1 MTDERFFPPRSFA
14 ALPPEYTDYA
24 RSRAVIL
31 PVPYDSTASGWV
43 GSREGPAAIIA
54 ASENMELYD
63 IGIGCE
69 PFRVGI
75 HTLPEVAVH
84 AGSPQAMVE
93 RIEEVV
99 GELLDAGKFVVTLG
113 GEHTVA
119 VGAARAHARRL
130 PGPSTAA
137 GAALRT
143 GLSVLA
149 FDANADLRD
158 SYMDT
163 PYSHACTLRRILEA
177 CPEPGEGSAPVVQV
191 GLRSAEREEHDL
203 IRERGLSF
211 YSPQEFRRIG
221 PQAVAEQLSES
232 VYITIDLDAF
242 DPSQVA
248 AVGTPE
254 PGGLLWDEVSEL
266 LATVARQ
273 RRIVG
278 FDVTELAPALGPR
291 ANAQLAAKL
300 TYRLIGLAVRE

>member
-1 MTDERFFPPRSFA
+1 MTDERPALSLSKRFWPPQGFA
-14 ALPPEYTDYA
+14 GLPAEHADYRTA
-24 RSRAVIL
+24 RVVIL
-31 PVPYDSTASGWV
+31 PIPYDSTASGWV
-43 GSREGPAAIIA
+43 GAREGPAAIVE

-63 IGIGCE
+63 IAIGRE
-69 PFRVGI
+69 PYRVGI
-75 HTLPEVAVH
+75 HTLPELAAH
-84 AGSPQAMVE
+84 AGGPEAMVE

-99 GELLDAGKFVVTLG
+99 GELLDDGKFVVTLG

-119 VGAARAHARRL
+119 VGAVRAHARRT
-130 PGPSTAA
+130 PA
-137 GAALRT
+137 
-143 GLSVLA
+143 LSVLA
-149 FDANADLRD
+149 LDANADLRD

-163 PYSHACTLRRILEA
+163 PYSHACTLRRALE
-177 CPEPGEGSAPVVQV
+177 CAPVVQV

-203 IRERGLSF
+203 IQERGLPF
-211 YSPQEFRRIG
+211 YSPREYRGAG
-221 PQAVAEQLSES
+221 PESIAAQLSGE
-232 VYITIDLDAF
+232 VYITFDLDAF

-266 LATVARQ
+266 LETVARQ

-278 FDVTELAPALGPR
+278 FDVTELAPSLGPR

>member
-1 MTDERFFPPRSFA
+1 MTDKRFWPPRGFA
-14 ALPPEYTDYA
+14 ALPAEHADYRTA
-24 RSRAVIL
+24 RVVIL
-31 PVPYDSTASGWV
+31 PVRYDSTASGWV
-43 GSREGPAAIIA
+43 GAREGPAAIIK

-63 IGIGCE
+63 IGIGRE
-69 PFRVGI
+69 PYRAGI
-75 HTLPEVAVH
+75 HTLPELAAH
-84 AGSPQAMVE
+84 AGGPEAMVA

-99 GELLDAGKFVVTLG
+99 AELLDDGKFVVTLG

-119 VGAARAHARRL
+119 VGALRAHARRT
-130 PGPSTAA
+130 P
-137 GAALRT
+137 

-163 PYSHACTLRRILEA
+163 PYSHACTLRRALE
-177 CPEPGEGSAPVVQV
+177 CAPVVQV
-191 GLRSAEREEHDL
+191 GLRSAEREEHEF
-203 IRERGLSF
+203 IRERALPF
-211 YSPQEFRRIG
+211 YSPREYRAAG
-221 PQAVAEQLSES
+221 PESIAAQLADD

-266 LATVARQ
+266 LETVARQ

-278 FDVTELAPALGPR
+278 FDVTELAPSLGPR

>member
-1 MTDERFFPPRSFA
+1 MTDQRFWPPRGFA
-14 ALPPEYTDYA
+14 ALPAEHADYRTA
-24 RSRAVIL
+24 RVVIL

-43 GSREGPAAIIA
+43 GAREGPAAIID

-63 IGIGCE
+63 IAIGRE
-69 PFRVGI
+69 PYRVGI
-75 HTLPEVAVH
+75 HTLPELAAH
-84 AGSPQAMVE
+84 AGGPEAMVE
-93 RIEEVV
+93 RVEEVV
-99 GELLDAGKFVVTLG
+99 GELLDDGKFVVTLG

-119 VGAARAHARRL
+119 VGAVRAHARRT
-130 PGPSTAA
+130 P
-137 GAALRT
+137 

-149 FDANADLRD
+149 FDANADLRE

-163 PYSHACTLRRILEA
+163 PYSHACTLRRALE
-177 CPEPGEGSAPVVQV
+177 CAPVVQV

-203 IRERGLSF
+203 IRERGLPF
-211 YSPQEFRRIG
+211 YSPREYRAAG
-221 PQAVAEQLSES
+221 PESIAAQLSEE
-232 VYITIDLDAF
+232 VYITFDLDAF

-266 LATVARQ
+266 LETVARQ

-278 FDVTELAPALGPR
+278 FDVTELAPSLGPR

>member
-1 MTDERFFPPRSFA
+1 MTDQRFWPPRGFA
-14 ALPPEYTDYA
+14 ALPAEYADHQTA
-24 RSRAVIL
+24 RVVVL

-43 GSREGPAAIIA
+43 GAREGPAAIID

-63 IGIGCE
+63 IGIGRE
-69 PFRVGI
+69 PYRVGI
-75 HTLPEVAVH
+75 HTLPELAAH
-84 AGSPQAMVE
+84 AGAPEAMVN

-99 GELLDAGKFVVTLG
+99 ADLLDDGKFVVTLG

-119 VGAARAHARRL
+119 VGGVRAHAKR
-130 PGPSTAA
+130 TA
-137 GAALRT
+137 
-143 GLSVLA
+143 GLSILA
-149 FDANADLRD
+149 LDANADLRD

-163 PYSHACTLRRILEA
+163 PYSHACTLRRALE
-177 CPEPGEGSAPVVQV
+177 CAPVVQV

-203 IRERGLSF
+203 IRERGLPF
-211 YSPQEFRRIG
+211 YSPGEYRAAG
-221 PQAVAEQLSES
+221 PDSIAAQLADD

-266 LATVARQ
+266 LETVAA
-273 RRIVG
+273 RRRVVG
-278 FDVTELAPALGPR
+278 FDVTELTPSLGPK

-300 TYRLIGLAVRE
+300 TYRLIGLAVPE